1 MFENCTTLLA
11 LNAARIKECAV
22 PGADIIAINNAYNE
36 QRTKLLQKTHPVD
49 SKQITFRPL
58 VVERGAKYCALPIV
72 GVSDKLGV
80 LQLKTDGFYL

>member
-1 MFENCTTLLA
+1 MFEGCTTLLA

-22 PGADIIAINNAYNE
+22 PDADITSINNAYNE
-36 QRTKLLQKTHPVD
+36 QRTKVLQNSAAA
-49 SKQITFRPL
+49 SKKIQFRQI
-58 VVERGAKYCALPIV
+58 VVEKGTKYCALPIA